1 MRNLATMMQDT
12 GNDFV
17 WLIGFFDT
25 KTTIVNNAI
34 RIAAAKEQ
42 IPGSLNQ

>member
-17 WLIGFFDT
+17 WLIGFFDI
-25 KTTIVNNAI
+25 KTTFVNNSI
-34 RIAAAKEQ
+34 RIALAKEQ